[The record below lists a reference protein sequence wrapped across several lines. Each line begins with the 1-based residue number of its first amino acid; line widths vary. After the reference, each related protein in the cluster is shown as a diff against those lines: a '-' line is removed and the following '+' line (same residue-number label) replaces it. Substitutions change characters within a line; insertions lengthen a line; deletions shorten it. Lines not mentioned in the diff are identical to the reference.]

1 MDKKKIIPTTIMFL
15 AIVSIIIAFKFIFG
29 DENTLVGVVGVTA
42 ALSLLGTD
50 YTINPIKNTL
60 YFVAVEVG
68 IGIFSY
74 IASTNSLLGL
84 IITFIVIFF
93 VLYEFT
99 YNTKKPT
106 YIAFTLAYLFML
118 YTPININELP
128 NRLLAFA
135 VCGLSIMALQML
147 INKNK
152 LQKQSKSIIKSSIES
167 INEEISLVI
176 NDKKSDE
183 IINLNT
189 KIYNDVKNLSADIYE
204 RIDKNIELP
213 IKIIQVLFISE
224 FLESINLTLR
234 KINDDK
240 SSNSVYNKVLNE
252 ILDKLKNIN
261 DFIDEKIT
269 IDEIIKN
276 LENFSYKEKH
286 IDSNYYLI
294 FELQE
299 AINLLVKDLKNTKEN
314 SIKQIYKNYFV
325 TNMMDRLNN
334 LKLNINKESL
344 KFTFALRGAIVT
356 SIAVFIVSEF
366 NIEHGKWLIFSIS
379 AIVQPYLESS
389 KTKGKE
395 RILGTIIGLIIFEIV
410 FSIITNTSG
419 RAIIILLVG
428 YISNY
433 QSKYKYQ
440 MICTTISALGAAS
453 IGTDITDLSIQ
464 RITFVILGTIIALYA
479 NKVILPYKMS
489 IITKNDIKKSIEFNE
504 KIVTK
509 LYNLGLSNVKLDNEI
524 KELLVVNELINKKI
538 NTNNLTLLSSDINE
552 FLYNQRI
559 FMNDIRFL
567 TNNFREYNKTA
578 KDKLKLFYDVDLI
591 MNKENSKEDIKNY
604 FDKLEDKF
612 SKLILIDIIG
622 LKENIINSKC
632 ISKSI
637 LKEA

>member
-118 YTPININELP
+118 YTPISINELP

-167 INEEISLVI
+167 VNEEISLVI

-356 SIAVFIVSEF
+356 SIAVFIVSAF

>member
-15 AIVSIIIAFKFIFG
+15 VIVSIIIAFKFIFG

-50 YTINPIKNTL
+50 YTINPIKNTI
-60 YFVAVEVG
+60 YFVGIEVG
-68 IGIFSY
+68 IGIASY
-74 IASTNSLLGL
+74 IACTNSLLGL

-118 YTPININELP
+118 YTPVGINELP
-128 NRLLAFA
+128 TRLLAFA

-147 INKNK
+147 VNKNK

-176 NDKKSDE
+176 NNKKSDE

-189 KIYNDVKNLSADIYE
+189 KIYNNIKNLSTDIYK

-213 IKIIQVLFISE
+213 IKIIQALFISE

-240 SSNSVYNKVLNE
+240 SSNSGYNKVLNE
-252 ILDKLKNIN
+252 ILYKLKSIN
-261 DFIDEKIT
+261 DFVDEKIT

-276 LENFSYKEKH
+276 LENFSYKDKH

-294 FELQE
+294 LELQD
-299 AINLLVKDLKNTKEN
+299 AVSLLAKDLKDTKEN
-314 SIKQIYKNYFV
+314 SVKQIYNNYFV
-325 TNMMDRLNN
+325 ANIMDRLND
-334 LKLNINKESL
+334 LKLNMNKESL

-356 SIAVFIVSEF
+356 SIGVFIVSAF
-366 NIEHGKWLIFSIS
+366 NIEHGKWLVFSLS
-379 AIVQPYLESS
+379 SIVQPYLESS

-395 RILGTIIGLIIFEIV
+395 RIFGTIIGLIIFEIV

-464 RITFVILGTIIALYA
+464 RITFVVLGTVIALYA

-489 IITKNDIKKSIEFNE
+489 SVTKCDIEKSIKFNE
-504 KIVTK
+504 KIVNK
-509 LYNLGLSNVKLDNEI
+509 LYDLGVRNIKSDDEL
-524 KELLVVNELINKKI
+524 KELLVVNEFINKKI
-538 NTNNLTLLSSDINE
+538 NVNNLTLLSSDIND

-559 FMNDIRFL
+559 FMNEIRFL

-578 KDKLKLFYDVDLI
+578 KDKLKLFYDIDLL

-604 FDKLEDKF
+604 FDKLEDKL
-612 SKLILIDIIG
+612 SKLILVDVIE
-622 LKENIINSKC
+622 LKENIINSKF
-632 ISKSI
+632 IAKSI
-637 LKEA
+637 AKEV

>member
-118 YTPININELP
+118 YTHISINELP

-240 SSNSVYNKVLNE
+240 SSNSVYNKILNE

-269 IDEIIKN
+269 IDEIIKS

-356 SIAVFIVSEF
+356 SIAVFIVSAF

>member
-167 INEEISLVI
+167 VNEEISLVI

-356 SIAVFIVSEF
+356 SIAVFIVSAF

>member
-118 YTPININELP
+118 YTPISINELP

-344 KFTFALRGAIVT
+344 NFTFALRGAIVT
-356 SIAVFIVSEF
+356 SIAVFIVSAF

-578 KDKLKLFYDVDLI
+578 KNKLKLFYDVDLI

>member
-15 AIVSIIIAFKFIFG
+15 VIVSIIIAFKFIFG

-50 YTINPIKNTL
+50 YTINPIKNTI
-60 YFVAVEVG
+60 YFVGIEVG
-68 IGIFSY
+68 IGIASY
-74 IASTNSLLGL
+74 IACTNSLLGL

-93 VLYEFT
+93 VLYKFT

-356 SIAVFIVSEF
+356 SIAVFIVSAF

-538 NTNNLTLLSSDINE
+538 NTNNLTLLSNDINE

>member
-118 YTPININELP
+118 YTPISINELP

-176 NDKKSDE
+176 NNKKSDE

-189 KIYNDVKNLSADIYE
+189 KIYNNVKNLSTDVYK

-356 SIAVFIVSEF
+356 SIAVFIVSAF

>member
-118 YTPININELP
+118 YTPISINELP

-213 IKIIQVLFISE
+213 IKIIQALFISE

-356 SIAVFIVSEF
+356 SIAVFIVSAF

>member
-167 INEEISLVI
+167 INEEILLVI

-269 IDEIIKN
+269 IDEIIKS

-356 SIAVFIVSEF
+356 SIGVFIVSAF
-366 NIEHGKWLIFSIS
+366 NIEHGKWLVFSLS

>member
-74 IASTNSLLGL
+74 IASINSLLGL

-118 YTPININELP
+118 YTPISINELP

-356 SIAVFIVSEF
+356 SIAVFIVSAF

-410 FSIITNTSG
+410 FSIITNTSQ

>member
-1 MDKKKIIPTTIMFL
+1 
-15 AIVSIIIAFKFIFG
+15 
-29 DENTLVGVVGVTA
+29 
-42 ALSLLGTD
+42 
-50 YTINPIKNTL
+50 
-60 YFVAVEVG
+60 
-68 IGIFSY
+68 
-74 IASTNSLLGL
+74 
-84 IITFIVIFF
+84 
-93 VLYEFT
+93 
-99 YNTKKPT
+99 
-106 YIAFTLAYLFML
+106 
-118 YTPININELP
+118 
-128 NRLLAFA
+128 
-135 VCGLSIMALQML
+135 
-147 INKNK
+147 
-152 LQKQSKSIIKSSIES
+152 
-167 INEEISLVI
+167 
-176 NDKKSDE
+176 
-183 IINLNT
+183 
-189 KIYNDVKNLSADIYE
+189 
-204 RIDKNIELP
+204 
-213 IKIIQVLFISE
+213 
-224 FLESINLTLR
+224 
-234 KINDDK
+234 
-240 SSNSVYNKVLNE
+240 
-252 ILDKLKNIN
+252 
-261 DFIDEKIT
+261 
-269 IDEIIKN
+269 
-276 LENFSYKEKH
+276 
-286 IDSNYYLI
+286 
-294 FELQE
+294 
-299 AINLLVKDLKNTKEN
+299 
-314 SIKQIYKNYFV
+314 
-325 TNMMDRLNN
+325 MMDRLNN

-356 SIAVFIVSEF
+356 SIAVFIVSAF

>member
-74 IASTNSLLGL
+74 IASINSLLGL

-118 YTPININELP
+118 YTPISINELP

-269 IDEIIKN
+269 IDEIIKS

-356 SIAVFIVSEF
+356 SIAVFIVSAF

-410 FSIITNTSG
+410 FSIITNTSQ

>member
-118 YTPININELP
+118 YTPISINELP

-356 SIAVFIVSEF
+356 SIAVFIVSAF

-538 NTNNLTLLSSDINE
+538 NTNNLTLLSNDINE

>member
-118 YTPININELP
+118 YTPISINELP

-240 SSNSVYNKVLNE
+240 SSNSVYNKILNE

-269 IDEIIKN
+269 IDEIIKS

-356 SIAVFIVSEF
+356 SIAVFIVSAF

>member
-15 AIVSIIIAFKFIFG
+15 VIVSAIIIFKSIFG
-29 DENTLVGVVGVTA
+29 DENTLVGVVGITA

-50 YTINPIKNTL
+50 YTINPIKNTI
-60 YFVAVEVG
+60 YFVGIEVG
-68 IGIFSY
+68 IGIASY
-74 IASTNSLLGL
+74 IASINSLLGL

-118 YTPININELP
+118 YTPVSINELP
-128 NRLLAFA
+128 TRLLAFA

-147 INKNK
+147 VNKNK

-167 INEEISLVI
+167 ISEEISLVL
-176 NDKKSDE
+176 NNKKSDE

-189 KIYNDVKNLSADIYE
+189 KIYNNIKNLSVDVYK

-213 IKIIQVLFISE
+213 IKVIQYLFISE

-240 SSNSVYNKVLNE
+240 SSNSGYNKVLNE
-252 ILDKLKNIN
+252 ILDKLKSIN
-261 DFIDEKIT
+261 DFVDEKIT
-269 IDEIIKN
+269 IDEILKN
-276 LENFSYKEKH
+276 LENFSYKEKQ

-294 FELQE
+294 LELQD
-299 AINLLVKDLKNTKEN
+299 AINLLTKDLKNTKEN
-314 SIKQIYKNYFV
+314 SVKQIYNNYFV
-325 TNMMDRLNN
+325 TNIMDRLND
-334 LKLNINKESL
+334 LKLNMNKESL

-356 SIAVFIVSEF
+356 SIGVFIVSAF
-366 NIEHGKWLIFSIS
+366 NIEHGKWLVFSLS
-379 AIVQPYLESS
+379 SIVQPYLESS
-389 KTKGKE
+389 KSKGKE

-410 FSIITNTSG
+410 FSIITNTSE

-464 RITFVILGTIIALYA
+464 RITFVVLGTVIALYA
-479 NKVILPYKMS
+479 NKIILPYKMS
-489 IITKNDIKKSIEFNE
+489 SVTKCDIEKSIKFNE

-509 LYNLGLSNVKLDNEI
+509 LYDLGVKNVKSDDEL
-524 KELLVVNELINKKI
+524 KELLVVNEFINKKI
-538 NTNNLTLLSSDINE
+538 NVNNSTLLSSNINE

-559 FMNDIRFL
+559 FMNEIRFL

-578 KDKLKLFYDVDLI
+578 KDKLKLFYDIDLL

-604 FDKLEDKF
+604 FDKLEDKL
-612 SKLILIDIIG
+612 SKLILVDVIE
-622 LKENIINSKC
+622 LKENIINSKF

-637 LKEA
+637 AKEV

>member
-118 YTPININELP
+118 YTPISINELP

-176 NDKKSDE
+176 NNKKSDE

-189 KIYNDVKNLSADIYE
+189 KIYNNVKNLSTDVYK

-276 LENFSYKEKH
+276 LENFSYKEKN

-356 SIAVFIVSEF
+356 SIAVFIVSAF

>member
-356 SIAVFIVSEF
+356 SIGVFIVSAF
-366 NIEHGKWLIFSIS
+366 NIEHGKWLVFSLS